1 MRPKPVRYSLLGS
14 PVNMKQRTLH
24 SDLGP
29 YFSGTQKRKFVFSSF
44 IHQNARFLL
53 ASYKQMLSTKR
64 TEVNTATDSTY
75 TVCSIK
81 TATYIIRLIFQLLLL
96 NSPKF
101 HVFFHKTYLWEHHPS
116 AKNETLSC
124 LIGRFQASKNSHF
137 INPYYL
143 HLSP

>member
-14 PVNMKQRTLH
+14 PVNTKQRTLH
-24 SDLGP
+24 SQVLIFQEHGRG
-29 YFSGTQKRKFVFSSF
+29 SLSF
-44 IHQNARFLL
+44 LHQDARFLL
-53 ASYKQMLSTKR
+53 GSYKQMLSTKQ

-81 TATYIIRLIFQLLLL
+81 TATYVIRLIFQLLLL

-116 AKNETLSC
+116 VKNEALSC